1 MMERTQ
7 ELTQGMFSLEC
18 QIAQETRL
26 LLEDPKTWKELQE
39 ARYQAL
45 MRAMELQRAEDVKK
59 IMND

>member
-1 MMERTQ
+1 MER
-7 ELTQGMFSLEC
+7 LINLEC

-39 ARYQAL
+39 TRFQELMKAL
-45 MRAMELQRAEDVKK
+45 ELQRAEEVKK